1 MRRARYL
8 CFLAPLLWPP
18 PARAQPLFRYEH
30 NWTVAAGEHLY
41 GLRQVA
47 QAPGDFR
54 HTQVWV
60 GRYTFDIR
68 CPAAAAVALAAFPP
82 PGPVPRL
89 WRLID
94 WGSFRRLP

>member
-1 MRRARYL
+1 MPRACYL
-8 CFLAPLLWPP
+8 FSLTLALG
-18 PARAQPLFRYEH
+18 PARAHAQPLFRYEH
-30 NWTVAAGEHLY
+30 NWTVTVGEHTY

-47 QAPGDFR
+47 QAPGDSR

-60 GRYTFDIR
+60 GRYSFDIR
-68 CPAAAAVALAAFPP
+68 CRAWAVVALAALPP
-82 PGPVPRL
+82 AGPVARF